1 MIKTLSQNTM
11 DFAKRAL
18 PTADPGDIRLKE
30 SYYQGATEEL
40 SQRVFGGKAGGENLE
55 AFLRGTA
62 DDVTGATPQ
71 QMDALGMVRTQ
82 MQEGAVG
89 GEFYSRSAIGDMY
102 NNAKDG
108 QGVFG
113 GLSGAG
119 RTESTNSLFSMVGGG
134 PMSSAGDL
142 GGILVSAGLGAGA
155 ANLVGGD
162 RAEGAMYGM
171 SAAMIGKAAT
181 RTFRD
186 ALPGIEESVMKRA
199 LGDNFVSSSKILGGG
214 GISRGNR
221 AYMDSGDII
230 RDNKITGTL
239 DPTSMNELQRRKMA
253 RPGYKP
259 FTNGRTV
266 EIDARSQNLEALK
279 KVDTTD
285 MNVMDRFL
293 VNRMNDPAK
302 ASIGGQSRSMIAS
315 GALLGGA
322 VFSSSRTKNKS
333 RGFNQNRG
341 SRF

>member
-1 MIKTLSQNTM
+1 MGFNPLKIIGKS
-11 DFAKRAL
+11 
-18 PTADPGDIRLKE
+18 GDIRLKE
-30 SYYQGATEEL
+30 GYYEGAAEEL
-40 SQRVFGGKAGGENLE
+40 SQTVFKKSGGGGNLE
-55 AFLRGTA
+55 TFLRGTA
-62 DDVTGATPQ
+62 NDVTGATPQ
-71 QMDALGMVRTQ
+71 QMGALGMVRTQ
-82 MQEGAVG
+82 MQEGAAG

-102 NNAKDG
+102 NNAQDTG
-108 QGVFG
+108 SVFG

-134 PMSSAGDL
+134 SMSSAGDL

-162 RAEGAMYGM
+162 KAEGAMYGM
-171 SAAMIGKAAT
+171 SAAMIGKAAA

-186 ALPGIEESVMKRA
+186 ALPDIEKSVMKRA
-199 LGDNFVSSSKILGGG
+199 LGNNLATEDLMMQEGKTGGRHSFFRIGNEVEVNYPSGKRNFTVNSVEGQKLYKQKGK
-214 GISRGNR
+214 
-221 AYMDSGDII
+221 
-230 RDNKITGTL
+230 KIT
-239 DPTSMNELQRRKMA
+239 NE
-253 RPGYKP
+253 
-259 FTNGRTV
+259 TV
-266 EIDARSQNLEALK
+266 QSPRSQNLEALK
-279 KVDTTD
+279 KADTTD

>member
-1 MIKTLSQNTM
+1 MAFNLSKIIGM
-11 DFAKRAL
+11 S
-18 PTADPGDIRLKE
+18 GDIRLKE
-30 SYYQGATEEL
+30 GYYEGATGEL
-40 SQRVFGGKAGGENLE
+40 SRRVFKGRPSGDNLE
-55 AFLRGTA
+55 DFLRGTA

-71 QMDALGMVRTQ
+71 QMGALGMVRTQ
-82 MQEGAVG
+82 MQEGAAG

-102 NNAKDG
+102 NNAQDTG
-108 QGVFG
+108 SVFG

-186 ALPGIEESVMKRA
+186 ALPGIEESVMRRA
-199 LGDNFVSSSKILGGG
+199 LGSKFAEESTSGYVSTAKGTKFYNSGIIEDASGKIVNTKRGLTDEGVSHFQREAL
-214 GISRGNR
+214 SRGGKR
-221 AYMDSGDII
+221 V
-230 RDNKITGTL
+230 T
-239 DPTSMNELQRRKMA
+239 
-253 RPGYKP
+253 
-259 FTNGRTV
+259 
-266 EIDARSQNLEALK
+266 ARSQNLEALK
-279 KVDTTD
+279 NVDTTD

-293 VNRMNDPAK
+293 VNRMKDPAK

-322 VFSSSRTKNKS
+322 AFSSSRTKNKS